1 MRSISVASEPAIV
14 NLDLAALGP
23 TQLPERLPKRGN
35 AGLSFRIAFR
45 KIHQHA
51 NAPHPLALL
60 RPRRERPS
68 RCRAS
73 EKRDE
78 LAPSHVGHGLPP
90 FPLCAGATGV
100 EDHNTIMSGYDFW
113 KYTCHCRCIRVLL
126 LSQSGERPERC
137 RSFLC
142 ALSTPAI

>member
-51 NAPHPLALL
+51 DAPHALGLL
-60 RPRRERPS
+60 RPHRDRPRCHRAAER
-68 RCRAS
+68 
-73 EKRDE
+73 
-78 LAPSHVGHGLPP
+78 G
-90 FPLCAGATGV
+90 
-100 EDHNTIMSGYDFW
+100 
-113 KYTCHCRCIRVLL
+113 
-126 LSQSGERPERC
+126 
-137 RSFLC
+137 
-142 ALSTPAI
+142 